1 MRDAAP
7 HRPKVER
14 SGDLT
19 ILTIT
24 ARATGGGL
32 ARELGALGADAGARH
47 VSPDFAHVRFVSG
60 TELGTLVGLH
70 NRVAAAGGRLTL
82 FNLSA
87 DVLRLFSLTRLDTL
101 LDVCRPCASP
111 AGTWAGR
118 GGRATQVPPGPTGG
132 GGDRAMAMLPT
143 SPAPGGPPEPDG
155 GASGERRQRAE
166 QNALDGR

>member
-1 MRDAAP
+1 MRDADP

-32 ARELGALGADAGARH
+32 ARELVALGADAGARH
-47 VSPDFAHVRFVSG
+47 VLLDLAHVGFVSG
-60 TELGTLVGLH
+60 TGLGTLVGLH

-87 DVLRLFSLTRLDTL
+87 DVLRVFPLTRLDTL

-111 AGTWAGR
+111 AGT
-118 GGRATQVPPGPTGG
+118 
-132 GGDRAMAMLPT
+132 
-143 SPAPGGPPEPDG
+143 
-155 GASGERRQRAE
+155 
-166 QNALDGR
+166 